1 MRDEGPSL
9 RASFTCGHL
18 SIDLT
23 PRGSWA
29 LGLLCVD
36 GGGTQVIPEQRSGCR
51 ATQRRVLPELSTH
64 PRARPDS
71 AAGVGGGDAN
81 WGVGMPTGGGSRMLS
96 ELARRGLEW
105 PRKKLVCVVPGP
117 GSTCDETHVTQVSA
131 GGDGRGRRRPS
142 VQASRHTGDSRGGSL

>member
-1 MRDEGPSL
+1 M
-9 RASFTCGHL
+9 
-18 SIDLT
+18 
-23 PRGSWA
+23 

-71 AAGVGGGDAN
+71 AVGVGGGDAN
-81 WGVGMPTGGGSRMLS
+81 WGVGMPTEGGSRMLS

-117 GSTCDETHVTQVSA
+117 GSTCDEIHVTQVSA

-142 VQASRHTGDSRGGSL
+142 VRASRHTGDSRGGSL